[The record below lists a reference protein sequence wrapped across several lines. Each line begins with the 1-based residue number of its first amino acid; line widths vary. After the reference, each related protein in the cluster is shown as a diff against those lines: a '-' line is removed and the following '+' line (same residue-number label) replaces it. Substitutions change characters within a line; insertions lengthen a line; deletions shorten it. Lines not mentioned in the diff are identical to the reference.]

1 MVGIVANIWSG
12 SGDRGGPD
20 IVGQSV
26 HSFLQAC
33 RLRGADQLP
42 ALFVALA
49 NSILHADS
57 QY

>member
-1 MVGIVANIWSG
+1 MVGFVANHWSG
-12 SGDRGGPD
+12 PGDRRGPD

-33 RLRGADQLP
+33 RLRGSDQLP
-42 ALFVALA
+42 SLFVALA
-49 NSILHADS
+49 NSVLHADC